1 MMLKLHRSSMQDL
14 SIKKESKN
22 EVQIFHPVSILNI
35 CLRCLFNEMATHFDD
50 ILSKYQFQ
58 FRK

>member
-1 MMLKLHRSSMQDL
+1 MQDL